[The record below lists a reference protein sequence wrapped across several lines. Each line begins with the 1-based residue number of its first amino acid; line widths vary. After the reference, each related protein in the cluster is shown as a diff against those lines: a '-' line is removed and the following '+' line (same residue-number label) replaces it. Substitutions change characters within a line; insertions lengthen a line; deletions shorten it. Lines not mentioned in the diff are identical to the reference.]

1 MYCAPASMPAY
12 FFWGVLVR
20 QRPCAPHVRR
30 LQLSSLRAFF
40 LRIPQEPA
48 IRYNGAMATHK
59 TVDETTLENL
69 LYLSRLSPSST
80 DMATLKKQVDE
91 IVGYFDILSKYDDSE
106 NPYDAYPSTKAE
118 ALREDE
124 IVAGLDIPDVKKITD
139 KFMDGYFQVPKV
151 LGEGA

>member
-1 MYCAPASMPAY
+1 
-12 FFWGVLVR
+12 
-20 QRPCAPHVRR
+20 
-30 LQLSSLRAFF
+30 
-40 LRIPQEPA
+40 
-48 IRYNGAMATHK
+48 MATHK

-69 LYLSRLSPSST
+69 LLSPSST